1 MTGFLSVMRMR
12 KTDFIIYLCKNKN
25 IHMLDSLYI
34 KNYRSLKELKV
45 DSLDRI
51 NLITGRNNTGKSTVL
66 EAIAI
71 YASKGDL
78 NYILQL
84 LENRGE
90 YSKQS
95 DSGSSIED
103 NLLSFASL
111 FPGRKFECDKEIAIG
126 DKRVFFLDN
135 IRLKFVRYIEELQKN
150 EEGVNT
156 IKRSILSKDVDTS
169 KISNYKI
176 GYRSSFNDSPLLL
189 YQIDSTF
196 AIKHLPFQFVRATYD
211 HKENGLLF
219 DKIALTEKEDYVV
232 EALKIIEPQTE
243 RIAFK
248 SMEHTA
254 KRYAIIKLSNHAEA
268 IPMESMGDGINH
280 VLTIILA
287 LINAE
292 NGFLLID
299 EFENGLHYTVQ
310 EQLWKIIFRLSQ
322 KLNVQVF
329 ATTHSNDCISG
340 FAKVLNSPGNTDKG
354 KLIRLENVNGEIK
367 PVEYSPE
374 ELEVASENSI
384 ETR

>member
-1 MTGFLSVMRMR
+1 
-12 KTDFIIYLCKNKN
+12 
-25 IHMLDSLYI
+25 MLDSLYI

-45 DSLDRI
+45 DSLGRI

-126 DKRVFFLDN
+126 DKRVFFPDN
-135 IRLKFVRYIEELQKN
+135 IRLKFVRYIEELQQN
-150 EEGVNT
+150 EEGVNIVRRKT
-156 IKRSILSKDVDTS
+156 LPEIKTNDF
-169 KISNYKI
+169 SNYKI
-176 GYRSSFNDSPLLL
+176 GYKCDLCDSSMFFHR
-189 YQIDSTF
+189 IESTF
-196 AIKHLPFQFVRATYD
+196 AMEHLPFQFVRATPD

-268 IPMESMGDGINH
+268 IPMGSMGDGINH